1 MAYETL
7 RTVRGVAG
15 LFFLF
20 DFGVF
25 LCNHDYLCHQQLT
38 LQFDEN
44 SATLEKR
51 MNDLIAF
58 EERLREK
65 ETVVL
70 AKEEAIQANS
80 KLILQ
85 NVQAMT
91 TRYESKIVK
100 KEK

>member
-1 MAYETL
+1 
-7 RTVRGVAG
+7 
-15 LFFLF
+15 
-20 DFGVF
+20 
-25 LCNHDYLCHQQLT
+25 
-38 LQFDEN
+38 
-44 SATLEKR
+44 